1 MRWTNCNININFYF
15 NILYRYDILTLLI
28 IFTYLIKVGLFTYTS
43 DNLLVMIHALI
54 SYLTDFTTSLYRDLY
69 YL

>member
-28 IFTYLIKVGLFTYTS
+28 IFTYLIKVYLFTYTS
-43 DNLLVMIHALI
+43 DNLLVMTHALI
-54 SYLTDFTTSLYRDLY
+54 SYLSDFTTSPYRDLY
-69 YL
+69 FL